1 MNYIGTTYHY
11 QVLLNVYIFL
21 TTSATESVTRANLES
36 AKRSILYSIKE
47 EAKVT
52 RTLIATNSNTNLIE
66 KIMQEENIVG
76 LPALDLE
83 SFLDFEDFEIEKQ
96 LKTDIELIKKIVR
109 FISEI
114 VQFYMSFNFC

>member
-1 MNYIGTTYHY
+1 M
-11 QVLLNVYIFL
+11 YIFFNYF
-21 TTSATESVTRANLES
+21 SYRICNASKFRIGQKKNPIF
-36 AKRSILYSIKE
+36 KRE

-66 KIMQEENIVG
+66 KIIQEENIVG

-83 SFLDFEDFEIEKQ
+83 SFLDFEKQ

-114 VQFYMSFNFC
+114 VQFNMSFNFY

>member
-11 QVLLNVYIFL
+11 QFLLNVYIFL

-36 AKRSILYSIKE
+36 AKRSILYSIRE

-83 SFLDFEDFEIEKQ
+83 SFLDFEKQ